1 MEKFELSSDMLTN
14 ITDIDD
20 QHRKLLSWANA
31 LSSDD
36 TEAAVKIVDEA
47 LSNLTRYVSYHFR
60 AEEEAMERYGYQ
72 SLEKHKL
79 QHERLMLEV
88 GKLVIRSKKEGATRG
103 LLFELQYQFTDWF
116 LYHIKEWDQPFAAFL
131 ESNDTHDDFTLSED
145 AKEVD
150 WKEFDWT

>member
-1 MEKFELSSDMLTN
+1 MEKFELSNDMLTN

-36 TEAAVKIVDEA
+36 TKAAVKIVDEA

-72 SLEKHKL
+72 MLDKHEQ

-88 GKLVIRSKKEGATRG
+88 GKLVIRSKNEGATRV

-116 LYHIKEWDQPFAAFL
+116 LYHIKEWDQPFADFL
-131 ESNDTHDDFTLSED
+131 KSDDTHDDFTFSED